1 MVRRHSFVCGS
12 GFDFRAVLEGYADV
26 VFAVD
31 CHVVDH
37 RKPVLFAECIKR
49 LPFPQFPEVQ
59 FNLLP
64 AGCPLGDK
72 YRHLVVAGFCLVVP
86 CGKPVVTFL
95 VLGLVEGDVGVLADA
110 VLDQFGGDVDLRF
123 QVGKFPFQVIRRE
136 SRSKCA
142 LEYGDEPLPGTDDRV
157 GCLEKPRFDLLLGQR
172 GRGAFLP
179 VEFVIAL
186 PDDLP
191 VGIPL

>member
-1 MVRRHSFVCGS
+1 MW
-12 GFDFRAVLEGYADV
+12 FRGVSASTVLCFNLGAVLEGHADV

-37 RKPVLFAECIKR
+37 RKPILIAEGFKW
-49 LPFPQFPEVQ
+49 LPFSQFPEVQ
-59 FNLLP
+59 FYLLP

-72 YRHLVVAGFCLVVP
+72 LRHLIVAGFCFVVP
-86 CGKPVVTFL
+86 CGKAVVAFL
-95 VLGLVEGDVGVLADA
+95 VLCLVEGDVGVLADA

-142 LEYGDEPLPGTDDRV
+142 LEDGSGR
-157 GCLEKPRFDLLLGQR
+157 LL
-172 GRGAFLP
+172 FI
-179 VEFVIAL
+179 VIFNSL
-186 PDDLP
+186 YRTET
-191 VGIPL
+191 